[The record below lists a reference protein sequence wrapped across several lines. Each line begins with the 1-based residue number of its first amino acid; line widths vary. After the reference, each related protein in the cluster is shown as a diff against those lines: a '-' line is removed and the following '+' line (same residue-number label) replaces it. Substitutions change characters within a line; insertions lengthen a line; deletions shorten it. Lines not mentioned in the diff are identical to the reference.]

1 MGAKEVLHRSFAG
14 LVEEDQFEERDRQS
28 GEVSEPLLEEVL
40 QLAEELECYCS
51 LEGAGA
57 FPQLSPR
64 YLGEGRCLLKAGEP
78 QLSPASQVSEAW
90 PGLRGHHMETC
101 IPP

>member
-40 QLAEELECYCS
+40 QLAE
-51 LEGAGA
+51 
-57 FPQLSPR
+57 
-64 YLGEGRCLLKAGEP
+64 
-78 QLSPASQVSEAW
+78 
-90 PGLRGHHMETC
+90 
-101 IPP
+101 